1 MKLESPP
8 ILTINA
14 KYLLEIQRFLDEQE
28 EKLPQNDPIAAI
40 LSDLSK
46 CEDEMYNSKF
56 FRQSSKIV
64 NLKLNPSSYVL
75 SDVTNRSKPL
85 YNSVMWGLVVLMQII
100 SHKYMDNVF
109 SMLTHEDNE
118 VEEAICE
125 EKLQSL
131 LESDKSIIK
140 TNSIFKKILKLGT

>member
-1 MKLESPP
+1 
-8 ILTINA
+8 
-14 KYLLEIQRFLDEQE
+14 
-28 EKLPQNDPIAAI
+28 
-40 LSDLSK
+40 
-46 CEDEMYNSKF
+46 
-56 FRQSSKIV
+56 
-64 NLKLNPSSYVL
+64 
-75 SDVTNRSKPL
+75 
-85 YNSVMWGLVVLMQII
+85 
-100 SHKYMDNVF
+100 MDNVF